1 MATLSWKIVE
11 RMNPAVQSKVLM
23 YSTAST
29 LLESYNVTEP
39 WNNNVSSLIN
49 NSDSRDLP
57 ESQYSLPEVILIAL
71 VAGLLSLG
79 TVVGN
84 VMVMISFKLDKQLQT
99 ISNYFLLSLAVADV
113 SIGLISMPL
122 FTVFTL
128 LGYWPLGTMICDTW
142 LALDYLNSNA
152 SVLNLLII
160 SFDRYFSVTRPLT
173 YRAKRT
179 TKRAAFMITSA
190 WVISLVLW
198 PPWIYAWPY
207 IEGQRKVKA
216 HECHIQFL
224 ETNSYVTF
232 GTAIAAFYLPVT
244 VMCILYWRI
253 WQETEQRKKD
263 LTHLQA
269 EKRRDSKKSSSSEDP
284 AENEEYLRVRTGS
297 CVPDETRETGSCV
310 PDDTRE
316 TTYVPTSL
324 CVEHS
329 QPSRIQKCRSRIL
342 KQALV
347 SWCQVDR
354 EQDGPDDDSTSHGSP
369 GIVTSGST
377 ETHIQPSSR
386 TTSMTFRSDRRM
398 DSGIP
403 LIARNGPRNL
413 DMLTAHS
420 VPSSTSRSF
429 SSDSVY
435 TILIRLPTYPS
446 VGDGESQ
453 ASIKMILEEESLQA
467 ETSLQ
472 HVSNSES
479 MGTLNSEKVPSGH
492 DRIRHSSLRTSE
504 SALEALR
511 LPLNAKLVHKQVAK
525 PKKKRK
531 QQERKQE
538 KKAAKT
544 LSAILLAFIV
554 TWTPYNVLVLVKT
567 LSYCADDEC
576 IPEGLWNFAYYLCYI
591 NSTVNPLCY
600 ALCNANF
607 RRTYIRILSCKWQN
621 KNRHLVNRGYFN

>member
-1 MATLSWKIVE
+1 MTNLKWKVVD
-11 RMNPAVQSKVLM
+11 RMNPVVQSKFLVYSSAATVLG
-23 YSTAST
+23 
-29 LLESYNVTEP
+29 SYDIGSNL
-39 WNNNVSSLIN
+39 SSLVN
-49 NSDSRDLP
+49 NTVQEDNKLP
-57 ESQYSLPEVILIAL
+57 ESRYSLAEVILIAL

-84 VMVMISFKLDKQLQT
+84 VMVMISFKMDKQLQT
-99 ISNYFLLSLAVADV
+99 ISNYFLLSLAAADV

-128 LGYWPLGTMICDTW
+128 LGYWPLGPMICDTW
-142 LALDYLNSNA
+142 LALDYLSSNA

-207 IEGQRKVKA
+207 IEGQRKVQA

-263 LTHLQA
+263 LTQLQA
-269 EKRRDSKKSSSSEDP
+269 EKRRDSKKSSSSDDP
-284 AENEEYLRVRTGS
+284 AETEEYLRARTDS
-297 CVPDETRETGSCV
+297 CVPG
-310 PDDTRE
+310 DTLER
-316 TTYVPTSL
+316 TYVPTSL
-324 CVEHS
+324 CVEPTKPQKS
-329 QPSRIQKCRSRIL
+329 QPRTL

-347 SWCQVDR
+347 SWCRVDR
-354 EQDGPDDDSTSHGSP
+354 DQDVQEDDSSSHGSP
-369 GIVTSGST
+369 EAETPGSH
-377 ETHIQPSSR
+377 ETPIQSSSR
-386 TTSMTFRSDRRM
+386 TTSATFRAQRRL

-403 LIARNGPRNL
+403 VITRNGPKRAD
-413 DMLTAHS
+413 DMAT
-420 VPSSTSRSF
+420 STVASPTFRSF

-453 ASIKMILEEESLQA
+453 ASIKMILEEEVIQA
-467 ETSLQ
+467 ETSL
-472 HVSNSES
+472 HNVKSSES
-479 MGTLNSEKVPSGH
+479 MGNLNSQHCISEVSQY
-492 DRIRHSSLRTSE
+492 RRSSLKTSE
-504 SALEALR
+504 SALDAIR
-511 LPLNAKLVHKQVAK
+511 LPLNTKLVHKQVAK
-525 PKKKRK
+525 NRVPKRKRK

-607 RRTYIRILSCKWQN
+607 RRTYTRILSCKWQN
-621 KNRHLVNRGYFN
+621 KKRHIVNRGYFN

>member
-1 MATLSWKIVE
+1 MTTLKWKVVE
-11 RMNPAVQSKVLM
+11 RMNPAVQPKLLVF
-23 YSTAST
+23 STAAT
-29 LLESYNVTEP
+29 LFSSYEVTS
-39 WNNNVSSLIN
+39 NVSSLA
-49 NSDSRDLP
+49 NSSDLEENLLP
-57 ESQYSLPEVILIAL
+57 ESRYSLAEVILIAL

-79 TVVGN
+79 TVIGN
-84 VMVMISFKLDKQLQT
+84 VMVMISFKMDKQLQT

-128 LGYWPLGTMICDTW
+128 LGYWPLGPMICDTW
-142 LALDYLNSNA
+142 LALDYLSSNA

-179 TKRAAFMITSA
+179 TKRAAFMIASA

-207 IEGQRKVKA
+207 IEGQRKVQA

-224 ETNSYVTF
+224 ETNFYVTF

-269 EKRRDSKKSSSSEDP
+269 EKRTDSKKSSSSDDP
-284 AENEEYLRVRTGS
+284 AEAEECLR
-297 CVPDETRETGSCV
+297 TRADSYI
-310 PDDTRE
+310 PDDTLE

-324 CVEHS
+324 CVEPTKS
-329 QPSRIQKCRSRIL
+329 QKNQPRTL

-347 SWCQVDR
+347 SWCRVDR
-354 EQDGPDDDSTSHGSP
+354 DQNVQEDDSSSHGSP
-369 GIVTSGST
+369 EAVTPGSN
-377 ETHIQPSSR
+377 ETPMQSSSR
-386 TTSMTFRSDRRM
+386 TTSMTFRSERRLG
-398 DSGIP
+398 SSIP
-403 LIARNGPRNL
+403 LITKNGPRKPEI
-413 DMLTAHS
+413 MTANSMTH
-420 VPSSTSRSF
+420 PTSRSF

-446 VGDGESQ
+446 IGDGESQ
-453 ASIKMILEEESLQA
+453 ASIKMILEEEGNQA

-472 HVSNSES
+472 NVKTSES
-479 MGTLNSEKVPSGH
+479 MGALNSQHRTSGE
-492 DRIRHSSLRTSE
+492 RQLRHSSLRTSE
-504 SALEALR
+504 SALETIR

-525 PKKKRK
+525 HNVPKRKRK

-607 RRTYIRILSCKWQN
+607 RRTYTRILSCKWQN
-621 KNRHLVNRGYFN
+621 KKRHIVNRGYFN